1 MSAVLSHSASAVA
14 ILEYKGKEEY
24 PEVKPKW
31 IKEKQLLGYYNS
43 MNRFYSE
50 CLDELT
56 LPKHSCADKLHELL
70 MTRLKKSLNEDDEFR
85 NLIIK
90 LNENYPRFPV
100 EPERAGTY
108 ITLLKRICRLI
119 AMVGSRTNQEYAS
132 ESITS
137 DIPYILFS
145 NLILGNYTISYFND
159 YKAHAT
165 EMHFRRNLLLVRGRP
180 NLRAKELAIKAYFQ
194 MMKPTEEMFR
204 KLLKEQF
211 KLWLLPVLSNAKDP
225 ENPFKEPYQLKME
238 KVDQKQLTKLI
249 NEHTEI
255 LEQFRQHLFQLEPD
269 VFKTPGEIDEPTET
283 MWRDMVLLRMTT
295 E

>member
-1 MSAVLSHSASAVA
+1 MSAVLSHSATAVA

-56 LPKHSCADKLHELL
+56 LPKHSSRDKVHEVL
-70 MTRLKKSLNEDDEFR
+70 MTHLKKSLNEDDEFR

-108 ITLLKRICRLI
+108 ITLLKRISRLV

-159 YKAHAT
+159 YKAHTT
-165 EMHFRRNLLLVRGRP
+165 EIHFRRNLLLVRGRP
-180 NLRAKELAIKAYFQ
+180 NLRTKELALKAYFQ

-204 KLLKEQF
+204 KLLKTQC
-211 KLWLLPVLSNAKDP
+211 KVWLLPVLSNAKDP
-225 ENPFKEPYQLKME
+225 KDLLEKPHQLKME
-238 KVDQKQLTKLI
+238 KVDEKQLTKLI

-255 LEQFRQHLFQLEPD
+255 LEQSRRHLFELEPD
-269 VFKTPGEIDEPTET
+269 LFKILGEIDEPTQT
-283 MWRDMVLLRMTT
+283 MWRDMVLLRMTAK
-295 E
+295 